1 MYQQGRL
8 HTPIYGETMYQQGR
22 LTHSDLWRDYQQGR
36 LTHAAL
42 WRNYVPAGETYA
54 LRSMERLC
62 TSRGDLRTP
71 IYGKT
76 MYQQGRLTYSDL
88 WRDYV
93 PAGETYAL
101 RSMERLPAGETY
113 ARRSMEKLCTSRGDL
128 RTPIY
133 GETVYQQGRLTHSDL
148 WRDYVSAGETYT
160 LRSMERLCTSRG
172 DLRTPIYFAPMSCV
186 EAVVGSESMKQALQ
200 TTHRFT
206 TQDAWEL
213 SWPRDNF
220 SWSMFNVPI
229 TATTHDVSLYVFIHY
244 GFRTLMYVRYN
255 K

>member
-8 HTPIYGETMYQQGR
+8 THSDLWRDYVPAGETYALRSMERLCTSRGDLRTPLYGETMYQQGR
-22 LTHSDLWRDYQQGR
+22 LTHSDLWRDS
-36 LTHAAL
+36 
-42 WRNYVPAGETYA
+42 VPAGETYA

-71 IYGKT
+71 IYGET
-76 MYQQGRLTYSDL
+76 MYQQGRLTHSDL
-88 WRDYV
+88 WRDY
-93 PAGETYAL
+93 
-101 RSMERLPAGETY
+101 
-113 ARRSMEKLCTSRGDL
+113 TSRGDL
-128 RTPIY
+128 RTPLY
-133 GETVYQQGRLTHSDL
+133 GETMYQQGRLTHSDL
-148 WRDYVSAGETYT
+148 WRDYVPAGETYT

-200 TTHRFT
+200 TTHRST

-220 SWSMFNVPI
+220 SWSMFNVPV